1 MGLFF
6 SKSSSNTNASAGQE
20 HETVFQQFTNSI
32 RRSFRSKRPDA
43 DNANRPGLHNQPL
56 AEEMTRTTT
65 RVRLP
70 IPESFHQQ
78 TAASVSSVTASK
90 EISEQPAN
98 CPTPAEAKV
107 STPKTPEVAPAIA
120 RTVEAPQHTAF
131 IPETPKDLKG
141 DREREGEVDAAL
153 DVLKGVILEREEQ
166 EEKKDDK
173 KDEEKDKLNHVEG
186 ILSQLAPADISD
198 EELPETEEPAKPAV
212 SLMAALERRK
222 AIKEQKEKEEEEDD
236 EEEKEMPLSH
246 GVTNV
251 LESIAVHSSSIRSR
265 EAANLMAT
273 FTIPP
278 HSASEEKE
286 EEEKEE
292 QEEEEDKKDEEEKKE
307 EEEEEEREDKK
318 EGEERIK
325 EELEKKEDKKGV
337 EEKE

>member
-6 SKSSSNTNASAGQE
+6 SKSSSNTNENAGQE
-20 HETVFQQFTNSI
+20 HETMFQQFTNSI

-43 DNANRPGLHNQPL
+43 DNANRPGLHNQPS

-65 RVRLP
+65 RVRPP
-70 IPESFHQQ
+70 IPESFHQP

-90 EISEQPAN
+90 EISEQPAK

-107 STPKTPEVAPAIA
+107 STPKTLEVAPAIA
-120 RTVEAPQHTAF
+120 RMVEAPQHTAF
-131 IPETPKDLKG
+131 IPETPKNLKG

-153 DVLKGVILEREEQ
+153 DVLKGAIHEREEQ

-173 KDEEKDKLNHVEG
+173 KDEEKDKLNHVGG

-198 EELPETEEPAKPAV
+198 ENSPETEAPAKPAV

-251 LESIAVHSSSIRSR
+251 LESIAVHSSSIRSH

-292 QEEEEDKKDEEEKKE
+292 QEEEEDKKESEEMVKE
-307 EEEEEEREDKK
+307 ELEDKEDKK
-318 EGEERIK
+318 EGEERVK